1 MRKCPLSKT
10 ELQKARRLWEITGEN
25 RKARR
30 KARFDALKKPVVVAD
45 PLQPLVDAGV
55 VPAIQ
60 TKADVLKA
68 KVEKEFADKPRR
80 KAKAAPQADA

>member
-10 ELQKARRLWEITGEN
+10 ELQKARRLWEVTGEN

-30 KARFDALKKPVVVAD
+30 KRVREARAIPATSPALNPSTEVETA
-45 PLQPLVDAGV
+45 P
-55 VPAIQ
+55 Q

-68 KVEKEFADKPRR
+68 KVDKEFADKPRR